1 MSSST
6 AAERFYTI
14 VELLA
19 LTCAH
24 LDPHHFRVL
33 ARTSHH
39 NYDRFNNDGWRRL
52 DGIGNLL
59 TILEDRLGRPAR
71 ARGTHVTNIPSMT
84 SVPAARKA
92 RFLLLCPAVEEL
104 NVYSNPDRWTIWQG
118 WRHLLELVEGTNDV
132 LFPALR
138 YVTIRVNGTQKIVFN
153 DMASVL
159 TGPQLAAF
167 LVQPGVMS
175 SYTACEPADA
185 SLTLRTLRGTIARPY
200 NGLTSLSLSPD
211 SSAGSAG
218 LRNLFIDE
226 LRPLLPRLSYLAI
239 SHWLLRPALI
249 QLLSSSIIQ
258 HLVIHGRFAV
268 DAEDLGGLANLAMP
282 QSPFVCLRTL
292 ELKHIPLEDT
302 ARILSTPGLLSHVT
316 ALRVAA
322 QPVTD
327 LDAMDGAEYLTLF
340 NLVAEA
346 PHLVRL
352 VIVARQDELDEPFC
366 LSKVMIDQLTKMPL
380 EVLRLYNFA
389 LPLPQGFGFFHPV
402 AWPSWQCLKQLSVL
416 RQNLTPEDLILFAGY
431 PHLSHLSA
439 NVSAVLGRS
448 HNQAIAK
455 HFGCQLT
462 LGTRFEWTGDELSA
476 TDKKRI
482 VTRIAHIFLQT
493 CPSGLH
499 LDIDRRFRRGN
510 QKDERDA
517 LWANT
522 IIKELRQLGLT
533 THQFVQLT

>member
-132 LFPALR
+132 VSCASLR
-138 YVTIRVNGTQKIVFN
+138 DHPPRGVPRPT
-153 DMASVL
+153 
-159 TGPQLAAF
+159 
-167 LVQPGVMS
+167 GVMS

-200 NGLTSLSLSPD
+200 NGLTSLSLFPD

-402 AWPSWQCLKQLSVL
+402 AWPSWQCLKQL
-416 RQNLTPEDLILFAGY
+416 
-431 PHLSHLSA
+431 A

>member
-185 SLTLRTLRGTIARPY
+185 SLTLRTLR
-200 NGLTSLSLSPD
+200 
-211 SSAGSAG
+211 
-218 LRNLFIDE
+218 
-226 LRPLLPRLSYLAI
+226 
-239 SHWLLRPALI
+239 
-249 QLLSSSIIQ
+249 

-389 LPLPQGFGFFHPV
+389 LPLPQGFGFFHP
-402 AWPSWQCLKQLSVL
+402 
-416 RQNLTPEDLILFAGY
+416 
-431 PHLSHLSA
+431 
-439 NVSAVLGRS
+439 
-448 HNQAIAK
+448 
-455 HFGCQLT
+455 LT